1 MNCQKCKNEIEE
13 QDLRREHLSGAAEAH
28 LAACAS
34 CRAFGEE
41 RLALRQLIS
50 GLEKVSAPADFD
62 FRVRARMA
70 AELAAR
76 RAPRTRLFNFA
87 PAALSWPL
95 AACLALVVSAALYFQ
110 QQQPDATLSEHAS
123 NASPLSRVAEATA
136 INEQANAQ
144 TSDQVGEV
152 AGDQAREEAKV
163 VVNTGQDDAAT
174 HSKNQTAQRRRVL
187 PERAV
192 AAAVRE
198 ATLETAGTRVED
210 SSSAGLMGSTVR
222 FDATNARRGE
232 GALIPVQLGASER
245 PLNVVLRDRSGEART
260 ISVDS
265 VSFGSRDV
273 IGRPASFAKASL
285 SSNQGVW

>member
-1 MNCQKCKNEIEE
+1 MNCQKCKNEIDER
-13 QDLRREHLSGAAEAH
+13 DLRREHLSDAAEAH
-28 LAACAS
+28 LSACAN

-41 RLALRQLIS
+41 RLALGRLVG

-62 FRVRARMA
+62 FRMRARMA
-70 AELAAR
+70 AELSAR
-76 RAPRTRLFNFA
+76 RAARPRLFNFK

-110 QQQPDATLSEHAS
+110 QQQPNDALTPPEQAS
-123 NASPLSRVAEATA
+123 AASPLPPAADTTP
-136 INEQANAQ
+136 INEQVSEQLSEQANE
-144 TSDQVGEV
+144 G
-152 AGDQAREEAKV
+152 GKL
-163 VVNTGQDDAAT
+163 VVNERHGDAVAP
-174 HSKNQTAQRRRVL
+174 SKNQTAQRRRVSPERFTAASVRGAL
-187 PERAV
+187 PERV
-192 AAAVRE
+192 E
-198 ATLETAGTRVED
+198 ARVED

-222 FDATNARRGE
+222 FDSTAAARRGE

-273 IGRPASFAKASL
+273 IGRPATFAKASL

>member
-1 MNCQKCKNEIEE
+1 M
-13 QDLRREHLSGAAEAH
+13 RREHLSDAAEAH
-28 LAACAS
+28 LSACAN

-41 RLALRQLIS
+41 RLALSRLVG

-62 FRVRARMA
+62 FRMRARMA
-70 AELAAR
+70 AELSAR
-76 RAPRTRLFNFA
+76 RAPRPRLFNFT

-110 QQQPDATLSEHAS
+110 QQQPDAAVTPEGQAS
-123 NASPLSRVAEATA
+123 VASPQTSAADTTP
-136 INEQANAQ
+136 INEQLNEQASEQA
-144 TSDQVGEV
+144 SDGE
-152 AGDQAREEAKV
+152 RR
-163 VVNTGQDDAAT
+163 VVNERQDDIVAP
-174 HSKNQTAQRRRVL
+174 SKNQTAQRRRVL
-187 PERAV
+187 PERV
-192 AAAVRE
+192 ATTTAAVRG
-198 ATLETAGTRVED
+198 AMHETAEARVED

-222 FDATNARRGE
+222 FDSTAARRGE
-232 GALIPVQLGASER
+232 GALIPVQLNASER

-273 IGRPASFAKASL
+273 IGRPATFAKASL